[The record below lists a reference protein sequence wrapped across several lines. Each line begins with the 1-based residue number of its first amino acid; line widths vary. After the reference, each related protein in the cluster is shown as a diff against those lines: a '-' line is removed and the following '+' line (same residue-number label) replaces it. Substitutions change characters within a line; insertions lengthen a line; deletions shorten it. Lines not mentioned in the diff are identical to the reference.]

1 MNVRVWPVVLSEQ
14 PQVLFLPTI
23 TSDAMSSVIP
33 QFVRVFYRI
42 AVALC
47 AMLLFGCTTPAPR
60 VQPPTHEE
68 VTYTQDDIARIVQQ
82 TRGDHHKQWLK
93 TYALRDQ
100 MDRQGRL
107 AQCPH
112 HRLVKNRGHLA
123 WLDAWCA
130 YRHQRSDALLR
141 SASRAVR
148 YFGEVGDLRRQS
160 ELYGMMALA
169 YAQKDNALMAQVY
182 GEKTRQLM
190 LNAHL
195 TLTGDVSD
203 PYAGDLPY
211 LLGQLARRGFVV
223 KITKKQ
229 SDWTSLF
236 LSIAISE
243 YKSTQRFHAQS
254 HALRA
259 RAQHALIQGDIQ
271 AANHDLQAVLRL
283 AQHTKNPDSVFE
295 TAITVTDL
303 AIAQQQE
310 GFARQV
316 EDWLMHQ
323 QGPTFLP
330 IPQRLSD
337 FPDQKDGLF
346 RLMRTSQGRR
356 SLLEYIRRIR
366 RTPSL
371 ALNPPKHMMVLLLS
385 VKHAGWFRGTGW
397 ALAYEMGQL
406 LHERGLTTHA
416 RRYFRWAI
424 AAAEA
429 LRQQLPDPRLRQAFF
444 ADKRELYLDLIH
456 SYVGIQTASL
466 TQRDYRQA
474 LKLGSALKARGLIDL
489 MHQRTSTGTA
499 ALTVA
504 RLKEEHKAPVAAQIM
519 LKQLSVWQRN
529 APLTTQS
536 TPQVE
541 SLPKLAPKTMMVEFV
556 VGKRAGYVWVI
567 HQNKVYMRRIAGR
580 RILKPLLT
588 SFRKTL
594 VMKRFT
600 RAQAIAHR
608 KQAERLF
615 VALFGPV
622 QDLISKAEHVIIA
635 PDDLLHDLPFEV
647 LAIPKKSALHLQP
660 HYIVR
665 DVSVS
670 YVPSTMVLSELL
682 KRPTPKRGQRALLL
696 GNPKLKKDV
705 KQLLRISPSTK
716 QKTLPSFHRLFPA
729 MPGSQK
735 EVQAIAHTLRSTMKL
750 KTFLGASA
758 TEDAFRKARLDQY
771 DVIHL
776 STHGLSDAT
785 AWQKQHPSLHVTQ
798 PTLLLGSQGK
808 HDGLMRLDEVVTLK
822 TRARLVVLSGCT
834 TGRGWR
840 SLGDGA
846 YGLAGAFLSAG
857 AQSVVASMWDVADLA
872 TGRLMQLFYT
882 NLSKKQ
888 DAARALRNAQLR
900 MLRYKTPAYASY
912 LPPYYW
918 ASFRIIGLSW
928 QAKL

>member
-1 MNVRVWPVVLSEQ
+1 MRAFCLLCCLYSPRC
-14 PQVLFLPTI
+14 FLQTI
-23 TSDAMSSVIP
+23 TPDAMSFVISQSVRALYP
-33 QFVRVFYRI
+33 I
-42 AVALC
+42 AFALC
-47 AMLLFGCTTPAPR
+47 WMVLSGCTTASPNL
-60 VQPPTHEE
+60 QPPPSVEP
-68 VTYTQDDIARIVQQ
+68 TYSAEQIAQLVEN
-82 TRGDHHKQWLK
+82 TRGNHHKQWLK
-93 TYALRDQ
+93 TYALRKQ

-112 HRLVKNRGHLA
+112 HRMVKNRGHLA

-130 YRHQRSDALLR
+130 YRHQRADALLR

-160 ELYGMMALA
+160 ELYSMMALA
-169 YAQKDNALMAQVY
+169 YAQKDNALMAEVY
-182 GEKTRQLM
+182 GQKTRQLM
-190 LNAHL
+190 LNAQL

-223 KITKKQ
+223 KTTKKQ

-243 YKSTQRFHAQS
+243 YKSTQRVHAQS

-271 AANHDLQAVLRL
+271 AANRDLQAVLRL
-283 AQHTKNPDSVFE
+283 AQHTNNPNGVFE
-295 TAITVTDL
+295 AAITVADL

-310 GFARQV
+310 GFAQQL

-337 FPDQKDGLF
+337 FPDQKDDLF

-356 SLLEYIRRIR
+356 SLLEYVRRIR
-366 RTPSL
+366 RTPAL
-371 ALNPPKHMMVLLLS
+371 ALNPPRHMMLLLLS
-385 VKHAGWFRGTGW
+385 LKQSRWFSGSGW

-406 LHERGLTTHA
+406 LHERGMTAHA

-429 LRQQLPDPRLRQAFF
+429 LRQQLPDPRLRQTFF
-444 ADKRELYLDLIH
+444 ANKRELYLDLIH

-489 MHQRTSTGTA
+489 MHQRTSTGTK
-499 ALTVA
+499 LVA
-504 RLKEEHKAPVAAQIM
+504 VGQLRESHKAPAAASIM
-519 LKQLSVWQRN
+519 LKQLLAWQRHT
-529 APLTTQS
+529 PKTTQT
-536 TPQVE
+536 TPQIKA
-541 SLPKLAPKTMMVEFV
+541 LPQLAPKTMMVEFV

-567 HQNKVYMRRIAGR
+567 HQNKVHMRRIAGR
-580 RILKPLLT
+580 RALKPLLT
-588 SFRKTL
+588 AFRKTL

-600 RAQAIAHR
+600 KAQAIAHR

-647 LAIPKKSALHLQP
+647 LAIPKKSEMHLQP

-670 YVPSTMVLSELL
+670 YVPSTMVLSELI
-682 KRPTPKRGQRALLL
+682 KRPTPQRAQRALLL

-705 KQLLRISPSTK
+705 QQLLSISPSTK
-716 QKTLPSFHRLFPA
+716 HKALPSFSRLFPP

-735 EVQAIAHTLRSTMKL
+735 EVQSIAHTLGRTMRL
-750 KTFLGASA
+750 KTLLGASA
-758 TEDAFRKARLDQY
+758 TELALRKARLHQY

-785 AWQKQHPSLHVTQ
+785 AWQKHHPSLRVTQ
-798 PTLLLGSQGK
+798 PTLLLGSKGK

-888 DAARALRNAQLR
+888 DAARALRNAQLH
-900 MLRYKTPAYASY
+900 MLRYKTPAYANY